1 MYQVQRRRRGGGWIL
16 LLFVA
21 ALLVGI
27 GIGYGAMVSDIGQ
40 NQEKEPEKM
49 SRETKTEP
57 IQTEKEPPEDLQVQA
72 NLDETPAKKDVVSYL
87 VAEEGGDVC
96 VFTIDEAGIRRFS
109 HKIPVELS
117 ALKEA
122 DRKLFQTGIQ
132 VSTEADLL
140 SLMEDFAS

>member
-1 MYQVQRRRRGGGWIL
+1 MYRVQRKRRGGGWVL

-21 ALLVGI
+21 ALCVGI

-40 NQEKEPEKM
+40 KEEKEPAKM
-49 SRETKTEP
+49 STADERKTPERETS
-57 IQTEKEPPEDLQVQA
+57 PEDLPTQA
-72 NLDETPAKKDVVSYL
+72 KLGDAPVKKEIVSYL

-96 VFTIDEAGIRRFS
+96 VFTIDESGIRRFS

-140 SLMEDFAS
+140 SLMEDFSS